1 MTSVHALALQ
11 ADPPAAN
18 PQNFPVPSVVALQ
31 AAAVVNKNDVQPL
44 AAAHAV
50 PLNEQFDL

>member
-1 MTSVHALALQ
+1 MTSVHAFALQ

-31 AAAVVNKNDVQPL
+31 AAAVVNKNDVQTL